1 MNVMDRPD
9 RLFAIAVAATL
20 QCGSA
25 GYAQDWPTRPLTMV
39 VPFAAGG
46 AFDVMGRMFTPR
58 MSEFLHQ
65 QVIVENVG
73 AAAGIVGTQRVAKA
87 APDGYAFLLGS
98 IGTHAFNATL
108 YKKLPYHPAADFAP
122 VALFAEQAM
131 ALVAQKDFPADNLQ
145 AFLAYARANA
155 AKLQYGSAGVGSTTH
170 LACALLNAATG
181 LNVTH
186 VPYRGGG
193 PAMADLIAGQIHYM
207 CSNTANSL
215 PQITGGTIKAIAL
228 LARSRSP
235 LLPSLATADE
245 QGLPNFEAITWNAF
259 FLPKGTPP
267 AIVNKLN
274 AAVVEAMESPAV
286 KERMQE
292 LGVDLVAPE
301 RRTPQ
306 YLQAFVESEIV
317 KWAGPIK
324 AAGISMD

>member
-1 MNVMDRPD
+1 MNMEWLY
-9 RLFAIAVAATL
+9 RLWAIALAVSF
-20 QCGSA
+20 QCASPA
-25 GYAQDWPTRPLTMV
+25 QAQDWPTRPVTMV

-58 MSEFLHQ
+58 MSETLHQ

-87 APDGYAFLLGS
+87 APDGYVFLLGS

-108 YKKLPYHPAADFAP
+108 YKKLPYHPATDFAP

-145 AFLAYARANA
+145 DFLSYAKANA
-155 AKLQYGSAGVGSTTH
+155 TKLQYGSAGVGSTTH

-193 PAMADLIAGQIHYM
+193 PAMADLIAGQTHYM

-215 PQITGGTIKAIAL
+215 PQIAGKTIKAIAL
-228 LARSRSP
+228 LAHSRSP

-245 QGLPNFEAITWNAF
+245 QGLPGFEAITWNAF
-259 FLPKGTPP
+259 FMPKGTPA

-274 AAVVEAMESPAV
+274 AAVADAMESPAV

-292 LGVDLVAPE
+292 LGVDLVGPE
-301 RRTPQ
+301 RRSPQ
-306 YLQAFVESEIV
+306 YLQTFVESEIV